1 MIDGTKHSVH
11 MTKKGNNFITKV
23 MCKDEERPLDDFKI
37 ITRFV
42 RKKY

>member
-1 MIDGTKHSVH
+1 MIDGSKHTVH
-11 MTKKGNNFITKV
+11 MTKRGNYFNTAVIHKG
-23 MCKDEERPLDDFKI
+23 EERPLDDFKI